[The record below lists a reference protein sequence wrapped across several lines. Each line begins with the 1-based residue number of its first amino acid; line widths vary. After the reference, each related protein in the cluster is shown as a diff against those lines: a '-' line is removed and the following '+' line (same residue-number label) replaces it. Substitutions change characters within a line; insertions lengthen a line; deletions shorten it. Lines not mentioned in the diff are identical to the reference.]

1 MNASSQKT
9 RATMMRSQRGTSMVE
24 VALLAPV
31 FVFLLV
37 GLVEIGRFS
46 YFWIV
51 AEHAAR
57 SGVQYGSQNLQ
68 TAADANS
75 NGPGTTGAAKADAN
89 IAGWTVKSSLTCTV
103 NGVSGPCPA
112 NNSNSVSPSLVY
124 YVQVQVTGTVTS
136 LLNYPGI
143 PHSIPLS
150 VTATQRVVNQ

>member
-1 MNASSQKT
+1 M
-9 RATMMRSQRGTSMVE
+9 RALLRRVRGFFARSERGTAVVE
-24 VALLAPV
+24 FALVAPV
-31 FVFLLV
+31 FVFLLI
-37 GLVEIGRFS
+37 GLIETGRFT

-57 SGVQYGSQNLQ
+57 AGVQYGAQNLQ
-68 TAADANS
+68 TASDASS
-75 NGPGTTGAAKADAN
+75 NGPATTGAAKADAN
-89 IAGWTVKSSLTCTV
+89 VAGWTVKSSLTCTV

-112 NNSNSVSPSLVY
+112 NNANSVSPNLVY

-143 PHSIPLS
+143 PHSLPLS